1 MNYLITGATGFIGRK
16 LVSALLSSG
25 HRVDYLGRARSKKL
39 DSRVAFHCWNE
50 GELPPLDSVPRHD
63 IVVHLAGEPI
73 AQRWTAQAK
82 KRIYDSRIIGTRN
95 LVSAIGE
102 LKHKPS
108 ILVSAS
114 AVGYYGNRGD
124 EILTEQSAP
133 GRGFLAALCTQWEQE
148 ARKAQEFG
156 LRVVPVRIAPVL
168 GREGGALPAMLPPFR
183 LGLGG
188 KFGDGR
194 HWMSW
199 AHIDDL
205 VRLLVFAAENNSV
218 LGPLNCASPGP
229 VTNAEFTKVL
239 AAILHR
245 PALWTIP
252 RFALKL
258 AAGELADA
266 LFDSLRVMPIETE
279 QAGFRFEYRDLRQ
292 ALTNLLR

>member
-25 HRVDYLGRARSKKL
+25 QRVDYLGRARSRKL
-39 DSRVAFHCWNE
+39 DSRAAFHCWNE
-50 GELPPLDSVPRHD
+50 GELPPLNSVPRHD
-63 IVVHLAGEPI
+63 VVVHLAGEPI
-73 AQRWTAQAK
+73 AQRWTAQAQ
-82 KRIYDSRIIGTRN
+82 KRIHDSRIIGTRD

-102 LKHKPS
+102 LKHKPAV
-108 ILVSAS
+108 LVSAS
-114 AVGYYGNRGD
+114 AIGYYGDRGD

-133 GRGFLAALCTQWEQE
+133 GHGFLAATCTQWEQE
-148 ARKAQEFG
+148 ACKAQEFG

-168 GREGGALPAMLPPFR
+168 GREGGALPKMLTPFR

-205 VRLLVFAAENNSV
+205 VRLLIFAGGNSSV
-218 LGPLNCASPGP
+218 QGPLNCASPGP
-229 VTNAEFTKVL
+229 VTHAEFTRVL
-239 AAILHR
+239 AATLHR
-245 PALWTIP
+245 PAIWTIP
-252 RFALKL
+252 KFPLKL
-258 AAGELADA
+258 AAGELADV
-266 LFDSLRVMPIETE
+266 LFGSLRVMPIETE

-292 ALTNLLR
+292 ALTNLLK